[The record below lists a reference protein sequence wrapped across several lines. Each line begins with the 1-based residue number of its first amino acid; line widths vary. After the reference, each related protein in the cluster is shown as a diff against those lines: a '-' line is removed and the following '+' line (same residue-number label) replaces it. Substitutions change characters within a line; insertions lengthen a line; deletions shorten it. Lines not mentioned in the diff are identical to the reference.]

1 MKIVLALLFTLFIVG
16 CSVQE
21 EVASSDSFG
30 DSIVLERSGMYTM
43 PEFGIQIYT
52 LTDSNLNVKIY
63 HYNGSL
69 TKEANYSLHPG
80 ITYQYFEEF
89 ERINFTE
96 LDDNYRSTVPIADV
110 GQGVVT
116 YNNHSVLITPY
127 ISRGNPSEIA
137 DIIESLNSLF
147 QEVNMSNLYQRD
159 DSLNENEELKVDEV
173 ITYTYTGVQCVEEPW
188 NEWYKSQ
195 EFDPMEDRL
204 GESEIIRVYYEI
216 KGIEIEMVERI
227 DSEMMQC
234 QACEVCSKGYSFE
247 VQVVGVQKI
256 LEQDGWVVKE

>member
-1 MKIVLALLFTLFIVG
+1 MKIALALLFTLFIVG

-21 EVASSDSFG
+21 EVALSDSFG

-43 PEFGIQIYT
+43 SEFGIQIYT
-52 LTDSNLNVKIY
+52 LTDSNLNVKVY

-89 ERINFTE
+89 ERINFTQ
-96 LDDNYRSTVPIADV
+96 LNNNYISTVPIADV
-110 GQGVVT
+110 GQGVVS
-116 YNNHSVLITPY
+116 YKNHSILINPY

-137 DIIESLNSLF
+137 DIIESLNSLL
-147 QEVNMSNLYQRD
+147 QKVNMSNLYQRE
-159 DSLNENEELKVDEV
+159 SFLNENDELKADEI
-173 ITYTYTGVQCVEEPW
+173 ITYHYTGMQCVEEPW
-188 NEWYKSQ
+188 NINSPTREAEWMKLQ
-195 EFDPMEDRL
+195 N
-204 GESEIIRVYYEI
+204 YYQ
-216 KGIEIEMVERI
+216 KQGIEIEMVERI
-227 DSEMMQC
+227 DSEMIQC
-234 QACEVCSKGYSFE
+234 QSCEVCAKGYSFE

>member
-1 MKIVLALLFTLFIVG
+1 MKIVLALLVTLFIVG

-21 EVASSDSFG
+21 EVAQSDSFG

-52 LTDSNLNVKIY
+52 LTDSNLNVKVY

-69 TKEANYSLHPG
+69 TKEVNYSLHPG
-80 ITYQYFEEF
+80 ITYKYFEEF

-159 DSLNENEELKVDEV
+159 NSLDEDIELVVDEV

-188 NEWYKSQ
+188 NIDSPTREAEWMKLQNYYQ
-195 EFDPMEDRL
+195 EQ
-204 GESEIIRVYYEI
+204 GV
-216 KGIEIEMVERI
+216 EIEMVERI
-227 DSEMMQC
+227 DSDMMQC

-256 LEQDGWVVKE
+256 LEQDGWIIKE